1 MFTLLIELME
11 DVAQTKVRLIR
22 EAVEENLP
30 RGPHSKVRIARPP
43 GVRRVWLYFA
53 AAALVVAFV
62 VAATIMNNTVPQPS
76 AAAAL
81 PVTAPAPEPVVTS
94 EPIPPPD
101 VTPTPLNR
109 GIVPLAVRKIVIDA
123 GHGGVQTG
131 AIAQSGVREKEITLQ
146 IALRLQQLLQEHEFE
161 VIMTRAADK
170 TLDLDERAALAN
182 TGQGDL
188 FMSIHVNSVPGQNVH
203 PLETYYL
210 GSTDD
215 PHAISLAAI
224 ENRESGYSLSEYRQL
239 VEKIYLDARRDES
252 RRFARAVHNRLYQ
265 MVRQL
270 NPETQD
276 RGVKTAPFVVLI
288 RTEMPAILV
297 EVSSLSNEDDVKLL
311 AEPDYQQN
319 IAEALL
325 QGIRSYAN
333 DLNRAEEKIAKHG
346 TIN

>member
-1 MFTLLIELME
+1 ME
-11 DVAQTKVRLIR
+11 DVAQTKIRLIR
-22 EAVEENLP
+22 EAVQDNMP
-30 RGPHSKVRIARPP
+30 GGPHSKVRSAH
-43 GVRRVWLYFA
+43 RRSKLPVWPYLAMA
-53 AAALVVAFV
+53 AVVVAS
-62 VAATIMNNTVPQPS
+62 VAATIMHRSIPQPIG
-76 AAAAL
+76 AAAAP
-81 PVTAPAPEPVVTS
+81 PVSVPTSEPVVTAES
-94 EPIPPPD
+94 VPNPD
-101 VTPTPLNR
+101 APPTPLNR
-109 GIVPLAVRKIVIDA
+109 GIVPLAIRKIVIDA

-131 AIAQSGVREKEITLQ
+131 AISQSGVREKQITLQ
-146 IALRLQQLLQEHEFE
+146 IALRVQQLLKEHDFE
-161 VIMTRAADK
+161 VVMTRVADK
-170 TLDLDERAALAN
+170 SLDLDERADLAN
-182 TGQGDL
+182 ANQGDL
-188 FMSIHVNSVPGQNVH
+188 FMSIHVNWVPGQNVH

-215 PHAISLAAI
+215 PHAISLAAT

-252 RRFARAVHNRLYQ
+252 RRFARAVHDRLYQ

-297 EVSSLSNEDDVKLL
+297 EVSSLSNEDDVRLL
-311 AEPDYQQN
+311 AQPDYQQN

-325 QGIRSYAN
+325 QGIRSYAD

>member
-1 MFTLLIELME
+1 MFTAVAELME
-11 DVAQTKVRLIR
+11 DVAQTKVRLIS
-22 EAVEENLP
+22 EAVQENLP
-30 RGPHSKVRIARPP
+30 RGSRRTVRSVKPP
-43 GVRRVWLYFA
+43 GTLPFRLYVAGAAVVIALGGATMMYRNIPPPSVA
-53 AAALVVAFV
+53 AAPVVSPP
-62 VAATIMNNTVPQPS
+62 N
-76 AAAAL
+76 
-81 PVTAPAPEPVVTS
+81 PEPVVLS
-94 EPIPPPD
+94 EYVPPPEPA
-101 VTPTPLNR
+101 PTPLNR
-109 GIVPLAVRKIVIDA
+109 GIVSLAVRKIVIDA

-131 AIAQSGVREKEITLQ
+131 AISQSGVREKEITLQ
-146 IALRLQQLLQEHEFE
+146 IARRLQQLLQEQEFE
-161 VIMTRAADK
+161 VVMTRDADK

-182 TGQGDL
+182 SSQGDL

-239 VEKIYLDARRDES
+239 VEKVYLDARRDES

-319 IAEALL
+319 IAEALV

-333 DLNRAEEKIAKHG
+333 DLNRAEEKTAKHG